1 MGAVHTAEDS
11 AYKQGSVRR
20 YGDGSF
26 NTNLENMQWDP
37 HLYDMFLKA
46 NAQFIPFIDKF
57 GGGSHASKSYK
68 LQWGEFD
75 QSMVSVTCQSGAAD
89 DTIVVD
95 TDEYIP
101 IIKDD
106 ILYSSVLDVYLRV
119 TATPDST
126 IVAVSLISA
135 SSISETATGA
145 NIAADVEYKRL
156 YTQKADGTM
165 ELEDT
170 LNAIS
175 AHRTA
180 ADKFNYIGAF
190 EKFSKI
196 DTHEANQ
203 SWRFDNEMDKRTHQ
217 NMVKMKEM
225 LNELEYHAFKGK
237 LVTVAGTTH
246 VAMGNGILNFD
257 GINSDSGTEDMTWA
271 AFVSWVRTK
280 VKSKN
285 QMPRIPV
292 MCNYQGLDYMS
303 RLMLNTFQTNISGQ
317 GDKTKGGMAY
327 TEIVTPLAIL
337 ELYPNYALGELFTDT
352 SEFIALDPKMV
363 SRHHITNMNLDT
375 HYGVQPK
382 RAHFFLDQIYGTQ
395 GWELA
400 NAAKLS
406 KLSLSAT

>member
-1 MGAVHTAEDS
+1 MADQ
-11 AYKQGSVRR
+11 AYVQGTIRR
-20 YGDGSF
+20 YGTGAF
-26 NTNLENMQWDP
+26 NTELENMQWDP
-37 HLYDMFLKA
+37 HLYDMFLAA

-75 QSMVSVTCQSGAAD
+75 QDMIAVITQSAGSTA
-89 DTIVVD
+89 TIVID
-95 TDEYIP
+95 TNEYLP

-106 ILYSSVLDVYLRV
+106 ILYSSVNDVHLRV
-119 TATPDST
+119 TATPST
-126 IVAVSLISA
+126 TTVAVAKISA
-135 SSISETATGA
+135 TSISA
-145 NIAADVEYKRL
+145 NLAAADYAAGVTYKRL
-156 YTQKADGTM
+156 YTQKSDGTM
-165 ELEDT
+165 ELETT

-180 ADKFNYIGAF
+180 ADKYNYIGTF

-196 DTHEANQ
+196 DTHEAAQ

-257 GINSDSGTEDMTWA
+257 GINSDSGTEAMTWA
-271 AFVSWVRTK
+271 SFVNWVRTK
-280 VKSKN
+280 VKLKN
-285 QMPRIPV
+285 KMPVVPV
-292 MCNYQGLDYMS
+292 MCNYQGLDWMS
-303 RLMLNTFQTNISGQ
+303 RLMLETFKTNISGQ
-317 GDKTKGGMAY
+317 GDKKRAGMRY
-327 TEIVTPLAIL
+327 VEIVTPLCIL
-337 ELYPNYALGELFTDT
+337 ELFPNYALGELFPDT
-352 SEFIALDPKMV
+352 SELIALDPKMV
-363 SRHHITNMNLDT
+363 SRHHIRNMNLNT
-375 HYGVQPK
+375 TYGVEPK

-406 KLSLSAT
+406 KLSLSEV